1 MIKCVI
7 LSQLAFACSKS
18 TVETLDEGMTS
29 VQDLFNINN
38 KDTKTTLIDIV
49 PVSLLLILN

>member
-18 TVETLDEGMTS
+18 TIETLDEEVTS
-29 VQDLFNINN
+29 VQHLFNINN
-38 KDTKTTLIDIV
+38 KDTKTT
-49 PVSLLLILN
+49 